1 MKYDNIINTNWNED
15 SLKNRM
21 NLNQRAK
28 IFLPFAALTGYEDE
42 LAKTLA
48 KEIEAMKQKTGSIKF
63 YEDENIKDSL
73 LPATDFPASGNQ
85 LHNQV

>member
-1 MKYDNIINTNWNED
+1 MKYDNIINTVWNED

-28 IFLPFAALTGYEDE
+28 IFLPFAALIGYEDE

-63 YEDENIKDSL
+63 YEDENITDSL
-73 LPATDFPASGNQ
+73 LPVTDFPA
-85 LHNQV
+85 